1 MPHYAPTHFAEWDLR
16 LSRWRSWTLFIQQRA
31 NLNPDP
37 QRLGS
42 YMQDPTQTPLFKPGT
57 SWKCMQNHP
66 YPCPESI
73 QSWPFGFQAW
83 SGALSKRL
91 EAVLFLFILSTRLS
105 EALQALLALI
115 YKLKHTELFIYF
127 FPRLNLFNAKITLQ
141 LIRVWKS
148 QKVHIILSY
157 MVQVHL

>member
-1 MPHYAPTHFAEWDLR
+1 MVRGSFEKV
-16 LSRWRSWTLFIQQRA
+16 RSW
-31 NLNPDP
+31 
-37 QRLGS
+37 
-42 YMQDPTQTPLFKPGT
+42 
-57 SWKCMQNHP
+57 
-66 YPCPESI
+66 
-73 QSWPFGFQAW
+73 
-83 SGALSKRL
+83 
-91 EAVLFLFILSTRLS
+91 LS

-148 QKVHIILSY
+148 QKVHIIQSY